1 MGIRMTEALN
11 KAQLS
16 FLRRAAAAGH
26 VTVEAGEERTILNE
40 LIEKKLI
47 LGNRLTESGWSE
59 LRKARGS
66 LEGLIPFASRKLIK
80 LGAFEVRGCVQT
92 GVCAGLPR

>member
-1 MGIRMTEALN
+1 MTEALN
-11 KAQLS
+11 EAQLS

-26 VTVEAGEERTILNE
+26 VTVETADERTLLNE
-40 LIEKKLI
+40 LFEKKLI

-66 LEGLIPFASRKLIK
+66 LEGLIPFATIK
-80 LGAFEVRGCVQT
+80 R
-92 GVCAGLPR
+92 